1 MEIEQIEILEFL
13 KRHSPF
19 QELPEPQLLQL
30 AQSVDVGYFQAGS
43 EILRFNEPLQALHL
57 IRSGAV
63 ETFRRSGDLYNRLS
77 EGGIFGEQG
86 LLRGGK
92 VRFPASALEDTLIY
106 FIPDQVFQQ
115 LFDSN
120 EFFADY
126 VEVGDTE
133 RRKSTKAAK
142 QAEADLLSAKISTLL
157 QREPVC
163 LASSANVWQAAQTMT
178 EHSVSCLLILHD
190 SSAEQT
196 TEQDVEPGAEP
207 GTLAGIITDRD
218 IRSRLVAPGLK
229 SETSVRDIM
238 TTKLVTIDQQQ
249 YLFEAMMLMLRHNV
263 HHLPVLKQARPVGV
277 LALSDII
284 RYESQNS
291 LYVVSGIF
299 RQHSVAELSA
309 LGKDVKACFVRMVNE
324 DANSQMIGSAM
335 AAIGRSFK
343 QRLLE
348 LAEQQLGPPPVP
360 YCFLALGSMARDE
373 QLIVTDQDNALI
385 LHNNFDPAQHDAYF
399 QQLAAFVCD
408 GLAACGYSYCSGNIM
423 ATNPQWRQPLRV
435 WQQYFTDWIAKPDAE
450 RLLHA
455 NIFFD
460 LDAVWGESRWA
471 DELNQLIATTAK
483 ARPQFLACM
492 TRNAL
497 QRTPPLGFFKDFVME
512 NDGRQNNS
520 LNIKRRGTA
529 PMADL
534 IRVHALAI
542 GSVATNS
549 FERLRD
555 IIAAKVLPNGR
566 GEDLRDAYEMIAM
579 TRIRQQALALQAG
592 ETPDNNVVPERL
604 SEFERKHL
612 KEAFSVLSNAQKF
625 LKFHL
630 RA

>member
-1 MEIEQIEILEFL
+1 MEIEQIEILQFL
-13 KRHSPF
+13 QRHSPF
-19 QELPEPQLLQL
+19 QELPPEQQLQL
-30 AQSVDVGYFQAGS
+30 AQSINVGYFQAGS
-43 EILRFNEPLQALHL
+43 EILRYNEPLHALHL

-63 ETFRRSGDLYNRLS
+63 ETFRRNGDLYNRLS

-92 VRFPASALEDTLIY
+92 VRFPATALEDTLIY
-106 FIPDQVFQQ
+106 FIPEHVFQQ
-115 LFDSN
+115 LFDNN

-133 RRKSTKAAK
+133 RRKSTRAAK

-178 EHSVSCLLILHD
+178 EHGVSCLLIVHD
-190 SSAEQT
+190 TASTNRSETAQT
-196 TEQDVEPGAEP
+196 GA
-207 GTLAGIITDRD
+207 LAGIITDRD

-229 SETSVRDIM
+229 SETSVSDIM
-238 TTKLVTIDQQQ
+238 STNLVTIEQHQ

-263 HHLPVLKQARPVGV
+263 HHLPVMQQARPVGV

-291 LYVVSGIF
+291 LFVVSSIF
-299 RQHSVAELSA
+299 RQQSVAELSA
-309 LGKDVKACFVRMVNE
+309 LLKDVKACFVRMVNE
-324 DANSQMIGSAM
+324 DANSHMIGSAM

-373 QLIVTDQDNALI
+373 QLIVTDQDNALV
-385 LHNNFDPAQHDAYF
+385 LDNSFDPSQHDAYF

-408 GLAACGYSYCSGNIM
+408 GLAQCGYSYCSGNIM
-423 ATNPQWRQPLRV
+423 ATNTQWRQPLRV
-435 WQQYFTDWIAKPDAE
+435 WQQYFTDWIEQPSAE

-460 LDAVWGESRWA
+460 LDAVWGKTQWA

-483 ARPQFLACM
+483 TRPQFLACM

-534 IRVHALAI
+534 IRVHALAL
-542 GSVATNS
+542 GSSATNS

-566 GEDLRDAYEMIAM
+566 GEDLRDACEVIAM

-625 LKFHL
+625 LKFHF

>member
-1 MEIEQIEILEFL
+1 MEIEQIEILQFL
-13 KRHSPF
+13 QRHSPF
-19 QELPEPQLLQL
+19 QELPPEQQLQL
-30 AQSVDVGYFQAGS
+30 AQSINVGYFQAGS
-43 EILRFNEPLQALHL
+43 EILRYNEPLHALHL

-63 ETFRRSGDLYNRLS
+63 ETFRRNGDLYNRLS

-92 VRFPASALEDTLIY
+92 VRFPATALEDTLIY
-106 FIPDQVFQQ
+106 FIPDHVFQQ

-133 RRKSTKAAK
+133 RRKSTRAAK

-157 QREPVC
+157 HREPVC

-178 EHSVSCLLILHD
+178 EHGVSCLLIVHD
-190 SSAEQT
+190 TANTDQAETAQT
-196 TEQDVEPGAEP
+196 GA
-207 GTLAGIITDRD
+207 LAGIITDRD

-229 SETSVRDIM
+229 SETSVSDIM
-238 TTKLVTIDQQQ
+238 STNLVTIEQHQ

-263 HHLPVLKQARPVGV
+263 HHLPVMQQARPVGV

-291 LYVVSGIF
+291 LFVVSSIF
-299 RQHSVAELSA
+299 RQQSVAELSA
-309 LGKDVKACFVRMVNE
+309 LLKDVKACFVRMVNE
-324 DANSQMIGSAM
+324 DANSHMVGSAM

-373 QLIVTDQDNALI
+373 QLIVTDQDNALV
-385 LHNNFDPAQHDAYF
+385 LDNSFDPAQHDAYF

-408 GLAACGYSYCSGNIM
+408 GLAQCGYSYCSGNIM
-423 ATNPQWRQPLRV
+423 ATNAQWRQPLRV
-435 WQQYFTDWIAKPDAE
+435 WQQYFTDWIEQPSAE

-460 LDAVWGESRWA
+460 LDAVWGKTQWA

-483 ARPQFLACM
+483 TRPQFLTCM
-492 TRNAL
+492 ARNAL

-534 IRVHALAI
+534 IRVHALAL
-542 GSVATNS
+542 GSPATNS

-566 GEDLRDAYEMIAM
+566 GEDLRDACEVIAM

-625 LKFHL
+625 LKFHF

>member
-1 MEIEQIEILEFL
+1 MDIEQIEILAFL
-13 KRHSPF
+13 QRHSPF
-19 QELPEPQLLQL
+19 QELPEQQLLTV
-30 AQSVDVGYFQAGS
+30 AQHIDIGYFRAGAD
-43 EILRFNEPLQALHL
+43 ILKFNEPLSALHL
-57 IRSGAV
+57 IRSGVV
-63 ETFRRSGDLYNRLS
+63 ETYRRNGDLYNRLS

-92 VRFPASALEDTLIY
+92 VRFPATALEDTLVY

-133 RRKSTKAAK
+133 RRKSTKAAR
-142 QAEADLLSAKISTLL
+142 QTEADLLSVQVNTLIR
-157 QREPVC
+157 REPVC
-163 LASSANVWQAAQTMT
+163 LNASASVWQAAQLMT
-178 EHSVSCLLILHD
+178 EQSVSCLLLLHED
-190 SSAEQT
+190 DNHQHT
-196 TEQDVEPGAEP
+196 

-229 SETSVRDIM
+229 SETPVSHIM
-238 TTKLVTIDQQQ
+238 STDVITIERQQ
-249 YLFEAMMLMLRHNV
+249 YVFEAMMLMLRYNL
-263 HHLPVLKQARPVGV
+263 HHLPVLKQHKPVGV
-277 LALSDII
+277 IALSDII
-284 RYESQNS
+284 RHESQNS
-291 LYVVSGIF
+291 LFVVSSIF

-309 LGKDVKACFVRMVNE
+309 LANDVHACFIRMVNE

-348 LAEQQLGPPPVP
+348 LAEQQLGAPPVP
-360 YCFLALGSMARDE
+360 YCFIALGSMARDE

-385 LHNNFDPAQHDAYF
+385 LDNSFDAAQHDDYF
-399 QQLAAFVCD
+399 VRLAQFVCD
-408 GLAACGYSYCSGNIM
+408 GLAACGYSLCSGNIM
-423 ATNPQWRQPLRV
+423 ATNQQWRQPLHV
-435 WQQYFTDWIAKPDAE
+435 WQQYFTDWIAQPTAE
-450 RLLHA
+450 RLLHSA
-455 NIFFD
+455 IFFD
-460 LDAVWGESRWA
+460 LDAVWGQTQWA
-471 DELNQLIATTAK
+471 DTLNKLIAAK
-483 ARPQFLACM
+483 ARNNTLFLACM
-492 TRNAL
+492 VRNAL

-529 PMADL
+529 PIVDL

-542 GSVATNS
+542 GSPATNS

-555 IIAAKVLPNGR
+555 IIAANVLPKGR
-566 GEDLRDAYEMIAM
+566 GEDLRDAYEVIAM
-579 TRIRQQALALQAG
+579 TRIRQQARALQAG
-592 ETPDNNVVPERL
+592 EAPDNNVVPERL

-625 LKFHL
+625 VKFHF

>member
-1 MEIEQIEILEFL
+1 MEIEQIEILQFL
-13 KRHSPF
+13 QRHSPF
-19 QELPEPQLLQL
+19 QELPPEQQLQL
-30 AQSVDVGYFQAGS
+30 AQSINVGYFQAGS
-43 EILRFNEPLQALHL
+43 EILRYNEPLHTLHL

-63 ETFRRSGDLYNRLS
+63 ETFRRNGDLYNRLS

-92 VRFPASALEDTLIY
+92 VRFPATALEDTLIY
-106 FIPDQVFQQ
+106 FIPEHVFQQ
-115 LFDSN
+115 LFDNN

-133 RRKSTKAAK
+133 RRKSTRAAK

-178 EHSVSCLLILHD
+178 EHGVSCLLIVHD
-190 SSAEQT
+190 TASTNQAETAQT
-196 TEQDVEPGAEP
+196 GA
-207 GTLAGIITDRD
+207 LAGIITDRD

-229 SETSVRDIM
+229 SETSVSDIM
-238 TTKLVTIDQQQ
+238 STNLVTIERHQ
-249 YLFEAMMLMLRHNV
+249 YQFEAMMLMLRHNV
-263 HHLPVLKQARPVGV
+263 HHLPVMQQARPVGV

-291 LYVVSGIF
+291 LFVVSSIF
-299 RQHSVAELSA
+299 RQQSVAELSA
-309 LGKDVKACFVRMVNE
+309 LLKDVKACFVRMVNE
-324 DANSQMIGSAM
+324 DANSHMIGSAM

-373 QLIVTDQDNALI
+373 QLIVTDQDNALV
-385 LHNNFDPAQHDAYF
+385 LDNSFDPAQHDAYF

-408 GLAACGYSYCSGNIM
+408 GLAQCGYSYCSGNIM
-423 ATNPQWRQPLRV
+423 ATNAQWRQPLRV
-435 WQQYFTDWIAKPDAE
+435 WQQYFTDWIEQPSAE

-460 LDAVWGESRWA
+460 LDAVWGKTQWA
-471 DELNQLIATTAK
+471 DELNQLIASTAK
-483 ARPQFLACM
+483 TRPQFLACM

-534 IRVHALAI
+534 IRVHALAL
-542 GSVATNS
+542 GSSATNS

-566 GEDLRDAYEMIAM
+566 GEDLRDACEVIAM

-625 LKFHL
+625 LKFHF

>member
-1 MEIEQIEILEFL
+1 MEIEQIEILQFL
-13 KRHSPF
+13 QRHSPF
-19 QELPEPQLLQL
+19 QELPPEQQLQL
-30 AQSVDVGYFQAGS
+30 AQSINVGYFQAGS
-43 EILRFNEPLQALHL
+43 EILRYNEPLHALHL

-63 ETFRRSGDLYNRLS
+63 ETFRRNGDLYNRLS

-92 VRFPASALEDTLIY
+92 VRFPATALEDTLIY
-106 FIPDQVFQQ
+106 FIPDHVFQQ

-133 RRKSTKAAK
+133 RRKSTRAAK

-178 EHSVSCLLILHD
+178 EHGVSCLLIVHD
-190 SSAEQT
+190 TANTDQAETAQT
-196 TEQDVEPGAEP
+196 GA
-207 GTLAGIITDRD
+207 LAGIITDRD

-229 SETSVRDIM
+229 SETSVSDIM
-238 TTKLVTIDQQQ
+238 STNLVTIEQHQ

-263 HHLPVLKQARPVGV
+263 HHLPVMQQARPVGV

-291 LYVVSGIF
+291 LFVVSSIF
-299 RQHSVAELSA
+299 RQQSVAELSA
-309 LGKDVKACFVRMVNE
+309 LLKDVKACFVRMVNE
-324 DANSQMIGSAM
+324 DANSHMIGSAM

-373 QLIVTDQDNALI
+373 QLIVTDQDNALV
-385 LHNNFDPAQHDAYF
+385 LDNSFDPAQHDAYF

-408 GLAACGYSYCSGNIM
+408 GLAQCGYSYCSGNIM
-423 ATNPQWRQPLRV
+423 ATNAQWRQPLRV
-435 WQQYFTDWIAKPDAE
+435 WQQYFTDWIEQPSAE

-460 LDAVWGESRWA
+460 LDAVWGKTQWA
-471 DELNQLIATTAK
+471 DELNQLIASTAK
-483 ARPQFLACM
+483 NRPQFLACM

-512 NDGRQNNS
+512 NDGQQNNS

-534 IRVHALAI
+534 IRVHALAL
-542 GSVATNS
+542 GSPATNS

-566 GEDLRDAYEMIAM
+566 GEDLRDACEVIAM

-625 LKFHL
+625 LKFHF

>member
-30 AQSVDVGYFQAGS
+30 AQSIDVGYFQAGS

-63 ETFRRSGDLYNRLS
+63 ETFRRNGDLYNRLS

-92 VRFPASALEDTLIY
+92 VRFPATALEDTLIY
-106 FIPDQVFQQ
+106 FIPDKVFQQ

-133 RRKSTKAAK
+133 RRQSGKAAR
-142 QAEADLLSAKISTLL
+142 QAKADLLSVKISTLL

-163 LASSANVWQAAQTMT
+163 LDSSASVWQAAKIMT
-178 EHSVSCLLILHD
+178 EHSVSSLLILHENTAD
-190 SSAEQT
+190 TPDA
-196 TEQDVEPGAEP
+196 ARA

-229 SETSVRDIM
+229 SEISVSQIM
-238 TTKLVTIDQQQ
+238 STKLVTVEHQQ
-249 YLFEAMMLMLRHNV
+249 YVFEAMMLMLRHNL
-263 HHLPVLKQARPVGV
+263 HHLPVLKQAKPVGV

-291 LYVVSGIF
+291 LFVVSSIF
-299 RQHSVAELSA
+299 RQQSVEELSA

-385 LHNNFDPAQHDAYF
+385 LDNSFIAEQHDAYF
-399 QQLAAFVCD
+399 QQLASFVCD

-423 ATNPQWRQPLRV
+423 ATNPQWRQPLNV
-435 WQQYFTDWIAKPDAE
+435 WQQYFTDWIEHPSAE
-450 RLLHA
+450 RLLHS

-460 LDAVWGESRWA
+460 LDAVWGQAQWA
-471 DELNQLIATTAK
+471 EQLNQLILAK
-483 ARPQFLACM
+483 AAARPHFLACM
-492 TRNAL
+492 VRNAL

-529 PMADL
+529 PMVDL
-534 IRVHALAI
+534 IRVHALAVSS
-542 GSVATNS
+542 GATNS

-555 IIAAKVLPNGR
+555 IIAANVLPKGR
-566 GEDLRDAYEMIAM
+566 GEDLRDAYEVIAM
-579 TRIRQQALALQAG
+579 ARIRQQALALQAD
-592 ETPDNNVVPERL
+592 ETPDNNVMPERL

-625 LKFHL
+625 LKFHFK
-630 RA
+630 A

>member
-1 MEIEQIEILEFL
+1 MEIEQIEILQFL
-13 KRHSPF
+13 QRHSPF
-19 QELPEPQLLQL
+19 QELPPEQQLQL
-30 AQSVDVGYFQAGS
+30 AQSINVGYFQAGS
-43 EILRFNEPLQALHL
+43 EILRYNEPLHALHL

-63 ETFRRSGDLYNRLS
+63 ETFRRNGDLYNRLS

-92 VRFPASALEDTLIY
+92 VRFPATALEDTLIY
-106 FIPDQVFQQ
+106 FIPEHVFQQ
-115 LFDSN
+115 LFDNN

-133 RRKSTKAAK
+133 RRKSTRAAK

-178 EHSVSCLLILHD
+178 EHGVSCLLIVHD
-190 SSAEQT
+190 TASTNRSETAQT
-196 TEQDVEPGAEP
+196 GA
-207 GTLAGIITDRD
+207 LAGIITDRD

-229 SETSVRDIM
+229 SETSVSDIM
-238 TTKLVTIDQQQ
+238 STNLVTIEQHQ

-263 HHLPVLKQARPVGV
+263 HHLPVMQQARPVGV

-291 LYVVSGIF
+291 LFVVSSIF
-299 RQHSVAELSA
+299 RQQSVAELSA
-309 LGKDVKACFVRMVNE
+309 LLKDVKACFVRMVNE
-324 DANSQMIGSAM
+324 DANSHMIGSAM

-373 QLIVTDQDNALI
+373 QLIVTDQDNALV
-385 LHNNFDPAQHDAYF
+385 LDNSFDPAQHDAYF

-408 GLAACGYSYCSGNIM
+408 GLAQCGYSYCSGNIM
-423 ATNPQWRQPLRV
+423 ATNAQWRQPLRV
-435 WQQYFTDWIAKPDAE
+435 WQQYFTDWIEQPSAE

-460 LDAVWGESRWA
+460 LDAVWGKTQWA
-471 DELNQLIATTAK
+471 DELNQLIASTAK
-483 ARPQFLACM
+483 TRPQFLACM

-534 IRVHALAI
+534 IRVHALAL
-542 GSVATNS
+542 GSSATNS

-566 GEDLRDAYEMIAM
+566 GEDLRDACEVIAM

-625 LKFHL
+625 LKFHF

>member
-1 MEIEQIEILEFL
+1 MEIEQIEILQFL
-13 KRHSPF
+13 QRHSPF
-19 QELPEPQLLQL
+19 QELPPEQQLLL
-30 AQSVDVGYFQAGS
+30 AQSINVGYFQAGS
-43 EILRFNEPLQALHL
+43 EILRYNEPLQALHL

-63 ETFRRSGDLYNRLS
+63 ETFRRNGDLYNRLS

-106 FIPDQVFQQ
+106 FIPEQVFQQ

-157 QREPVC
+157 QRQPVC
-163 LASSANVWQAAQTMT
+163 LPASASVWQAAQTMT
-178 EHSVSCLLILHD
+178 EHGVSCLLILHD
-190 SSAEQT
+190 GS
-196 TEQDVEPGAEP
+196 TEQGPEKAAKR

-229 SETSVRDIM
+229 SEICVSDIM
-238 TTKLVTIDQQQ
+238 STALITIEQQQ

-263 HHLPVLKQARPVGV
+263 HHLPVLQQAKPVGV

-291 LYVVSGIF
+291 LFVVSSIF
-299 RQHSVAELSA
+299 RQQSVDELSA
-309 LGKDVKACFVRMVNE
+309 LSKDVKACFVRMVNE
-324 DANSQMIGSAM
+324 DANSHMIGSAM

-348 LAEQQLGPPPVP
+348 LAEQQLGPPPLP

-373 QLIVTDQDNALI
+373 QLIVTDQDNALV
-385 LHNNFDPAQHDAYF
+385 LDNRFEPAQHDAYF

-423 ATNPQWRQPLRV
+423 ATNAQWRQPLRV
-435 WQQYFTDWIAKPDAE
+435 WQQYFTDWIEQPSAE

-460 LDAVWGESRWA
+460 LDAVWGKTQWG
-471 DELNQLIATTAK
+471 DELNQLIASTAK
-483 ARPQFLACM
+483 SRPQFLACM

-542 GSVATNS
+542 GSAASNS

-566 GEDLRDAYEMIAM
+566 GEDLRDAYEVIAM

-625 LKFHL
+625 LKFHM

>member
-1 MEIEQIEILEFL
+1 MEIEQIEILQFL
-13 KRHSPF
+13 QRHSPF
-19 QELPEPQLLQL
+19 QELPPEQQLQL
-30 AQSVDVGYFQAGS
+30 AQSINVGYFQAGS
-43 EILRFNEPLQALHL
+43 EILRYNEPLHALHL

-63 ETFRRSGDLYNRLS
+63 ETFRRNGDLYNRLS

-92 VRFPASALEDTLIY
+92 VRFPATALEDTLIY
-106 FIPDQVFQQ
+106 FIPDHVFQQ

-133 RRKSTKAAK
+133 RRKSTRAAK

-178 EHSVSCLLILHD
+178 EHGVSCLLIVHD
-190 SSAEQT
+190 TANTDQAETAQT
-196 TEQDVEPGAEP
+196 GA
-207 GTLAGIITDRD
+207 LAGIITDRD

-229 SETSVRDIM
+229 SETSVSDIM
-238 TTKLVTIDQQQ
+238 STNLVTIEQHQ

-263 HHLPVLKQARPVGV
+263 HHLPVMQQARPVGV

-291 LYVVSGIF
+291 LFVVSSIF
-299 RQHSVAELSA
+299 RQQSVAELSA
-309 LGKDVKACFVRMVNE
+309 LLKDVKACFVRMVNE
-324 DANSQMIGSAM
+324 DANSHMIGSAM

-373 QLIVTDQDNALI
+373 QLIVTDQDNALV
-385 LHNNFDPAQHDAYF
+385 LDNSFDPVQHDAYF

-408 GLAACGYSYCSGNIM
+408 GLAQCGYSYCSGNIM
-423 ATNPQWRQPLRV
+423 ATNAQWRQPLRV
-435 WQQYFTDWIAKPDAE
+435 WQQYFTDWIEQPSAE

-460 LDAVWGESRWA
+460 LDAVWGKTQWA

-483 ARPQFLACM
+483 TRPQFLACM

-534 IRVHALAI
+534 IRVHALAL
-542 GSVATNS
+542 GSPATNS

-566 GEDLRDAYEMIAM
+566 GEDLRDACEVIAM

-625 LKFHL
+625 LKFHF

>member
-1 MEIEQIEILEFL
+1 MEIEQIEILQFL
-13 KRHSPF
+13 QRHSPF
-19 QELPEPQLLQL
+19 QELPPEQQLQL
-30 AQSVDVGYFQAGS
+30 AQSINVGYFQAGS
-43 EILRFNEPLQALHL
+43 EILRYNEPLHALHL

-63 ETFRRSGDLYNRLS
+63 ETFRRNGDLYNRLS

-92 VRFPASALEDTLIY
+92 VRFPATALEDTLIY
-106 FIPDQVFQQ
+106 FIPDHVFQQ

-133 RRKSTKAAK
+133 RRKSTRAAK

-178 EHSVSCLLILHD
+178 EHGVSCLLIVHD
-190 SSAEQT
+190 TANTDQAETAQT
-196 TEQDVEPGAEP
+196 GA
-207 GTLAGIITDRD
+207 LAGIITDRD

-229 SETSVRDIM
+229 SETSVSDIM
-238 TTKLVTIDQQQ
+238 STNLVTIEQHQ

-263 HHLPVLKQARPVGV
+263 HHLPVMQQARPVGV

-291 LYVVSGIF
+291 LFVVSSIF
-299 RQHSVAELSA
+299 RQQSVAELSA
-309 LGKDVKACFVRMVNE
+309 LLKDVKACFVRMVNE
-324 DANSQMIGSAM
+324 DANSHMIGSAM

-373 QLIVTDQDNALI
+373 QLIVTDQDNALV
-385 LHNNFDPAQHDAYF
+385 LDNSFDPVQHDAYF

-408 GLAACGYSYCSGNIM
+408 GLAQCGYSYCSGNIM
-423 ATNPQWRQPLRV
+423 ATNAQWRQPLRV
-435 WQQYFTDWIAKPDAE
+435 WQQYFTDWIEQPSAE

-460 LDAVWGESRWA
+460 LDAVWGKTQWA

-483 ARPQFLACM
+483 TRPQFLACM
-492 TRNAL
+492 ARNAL

-534 IRVHALAI
+534 IRVHALAL
-542 GSVATNS
+542 GSPATNS

-566 GEDLRDAYEMIAM
+566 GEDLRDACEVIAM

-625 LKFHL
+625 LKFHF

>member
-1 MEIEQIEILEFL
+1 MEIEQIEILQFL
-13 KRHSPF
+13 QRHSPF
-19 QELPEPQLLQL
+19 QELPPEQQLQL
-30 AQSVDVGYFQAGS
+30 AQSINVGYFQAGS
-43 EILRFNEPLQALHL
+43 EILRYNEPLHALHL

-63 ETFRRSGDLYNRLS
+63 ETFRRNGDLYNRLS

-92 VRFPASALEDTLIY
+92 VRFPATALEDTLIY
-106 FIPDQVFQQ
+106 FIPDHVFQQ

-133 RRKSTKAAK
+133 RRKSTRAAK

-178 EHSVSCLLILHD
+178 EHGVSCLLIVHD
-190 SSAEQT
+190 TANTDQAETAQT
-196 TEQDVEPGAEP
+196 GA
-207 GTLAGIITDRD
+207 LAGIITDRD

-229 SETSVRDIM
+229 SETSVSDIM
-238 TTKLVTIDQQQ
+238 STNLVTIEQHQ

-263 HHLPVLKQARPVGV
+263 HHLPVMQQARPVGV

-291 LYVVSGIF
+291 LFVVSSIF
-299 RQHSVAELSA
+299 RQQSVAELSA
-309 LGKDVKACFVRMVNE
+309 LLKDVKACFVRMVNE
-324 DANSQMIGSAM
+324 DANSHMIGSAM

-348 LAEQQLGPPPVP
+348 LAEQQLGPPPVS

-373 QLIVTDQDNALI
+373 QLIVTDQDNALV
-385 LHNNFDPAQHDAYF
+385 LDNSFDPVQHDAYF

-408 GLAACGYSYCSGNIM
+408 GLAQCGYSYCSGNIM
-423 ATNPQWRQPLRV
+423 ATNAQWRQPLRV
-435 WQQYFTDWIAKPDAE
+435 WQKYFTDWIEQPSAE

-460 LDAVWGESRWA
+460 LDAVWGKTQWA

-483 ARPQFLACM
+483 TRPQFLACM
-492 TRNAL
+492 ARNAL

-534 IRVHALAI
+534 IRVHALAL
-542 GSVATNS
+542 GSPATNS

-566 GEDLRDAYEMIAM
+566 GEDLRDACEVIAM

-625 LKFHL
+625 LKFHF

>member
-1 MEIEQIEILEFL
+1 MEIEQIEILDFL
-13 KRHSPF
+13 KRHPPF
-19 QELPEPQLLQL
+19 QELPEAQLITV
-30 AQSVDVGYFQAGS
+30 AKSVDIAYFKAGS
-43 EILRFNEPLQALHL
+43 EILHFNAPLQALHL
-57 IRSGAV
+57 IRSGVV
-63 ETFRRSGDLYNRLS
+63 ETFRRNGDLYNRLT
-77 EGGIFGEQG
+77 EGGIFAEQG

-92 VRFPASALEDTLIY
+92 VRFPATALEDTLIY
-106 FIPDQVFQQ
+106 LIPEAVFQQ

-133 RRKSTKAAK
+133 RRKSTRAAK
-142 QAEADLLSAKISTLL
+142 QAEADLLSAQVSTLL

-163 LASSANVWQAAQTMT
+163 LNSNASVWQAAQTMT

-190 SSAEQT
+190 DHHAGLT
-196 TEQDVEPGAEP
+196 

-218 IRSRLVAPGLK
+218 FRSRLVAPGLK
-229 SETSVRDIM
+229 SDIAVSQIM
-238 TTKLVTIDQQQ
+238 STGLVTIEQHQ
-249 YLFEAMMLMLRHNV
+249 YVFEAMMLMLRHNL
-263 HHLPVLKQARPVGV
+263 HHLPVLEHGKPVGV
-277 LALSDII
+277 LAISDII

-291 LYVVSGIF
+291 LFVVGSIF
-299 RQHSVAELSA
+299 RQHSIAELSTLTA
-309 LGKDVKACFVRMVNE
+309 EVRACFVRLVNE

-348 LAEQQLGPPPVP
+348 LAEQQLGPPPIP
-360 YCFLALGSMARDE
+360 YCFIALGSMARDE

-385 LHNNFDPAQHDAYF
+385 LDNSYVAELHDDYF
-399 QQLAAFVCD
+399 AQLATFVCD
-408 GLAACGYSYCSGNIM
+408 GLAACGYSYCSGDIM
-423 ATNPQWRQPLRV
+423 ATNRQWRQPLKV
-435 WQQYFTDWIAKPDAE
+435 WQQYFTDWIERPSAE
-450 RLLHA
+450 RLLHSS
-455 NIFFD
+455 IFFD
-460 LDAVWGESRWA
+460 LDAVWGQRRWA
-471 DELNQLIATTAK
+471 EQLNQLMLSK
-483 ARPQFLACM
+483 ARQQPQFLACM

-534 IRVHALAI
+534 IRVHALAV
-542 GSVATNS
+542 GSDATNS

-555 IIAAKVLPNGR
+555 IIAAKVLPSGR
-566 GEDLRDAYEMIAM
+566 GEDLRDAYEVIAM
-579 TRIRQQALALQAG
+579 TRIRQQALAIQAG
-592 ETPDNNVVPERL
+592 ETPDNNVMPERL

-625 LKFHL
+625 LKFHF

>member
-1 MEIEQIEILEFL
+1 MEIEQIEILQFL
-13 KRHSPF
+13 QRHSPF
-19 QELPEPQLLQL
+19 QELPPEQQLQL
-30 AQSVDVGYFQAGS
+30 AQSINVGYFQAGS
-43 EILRFNEPLQALHL
+43 EILRYNEPLHALHL

-63 ETFRRSGDLYNRLS
+63 ETFRRNGDLYNRLS

-92 VRFPASALEDTLIY
+92 VRFPATALEDTLIY
-106 FIPDQVFQQ
+106 FIPDHVFQQ

-133 RRKSTKAAK
+133 RRKSTRAAK

-157 QREPVC
+157 HREPVC

-178 EHSVSCLLILHD
+178 EHGVSCLLIVHD
-190 SSAEQT
+190 TANTDQAETAQT
-196 TEQDVEPGAEP
+196 GA
-207 GTLAGIITDRD
+207 LAGIITDRD

-229 SETSVRDIM
+229 SETSVSDIM
-238 TTKLVTIDQQQ
+238 STNLVTIEQHQ

-263 HHLPVLKQARPVGV
+263 HHLPVMQQARPVGV

-291 LYVVSGIF
+291 LFVVSSIF
-299 RQHSVAELSA
+299 RQQSVAELSA
-309 LGKDVKACFVRMVNE
+309 LLKDVKACFVRMVNE
-324 DANSQMIGSAM
+324 DANSHMIGSAM

-373 QLIVTDQDNALI
+373 QLIVTDQDNALV
-385 LHNNFDPAQHDAYF
+385 LDNSFDPVQHDAYF

-408 GLAACGYSYCSGNIM
+408 GLAQCGYSYCSGNIM
-423 ATNPQWRQPLRV
+423 ATNAQWRQPLRV
-435 WQQYFTDWIAKPDAE
+435 WQKYFTDWIEQPSAE

-460 LDAVWGESRWA
+460 LDAVWGKTQWA

-483 ARPQFLACM
+483 TRPQFLACM

-534 IRVHALAI
+534 IRVHALAL
-542 GSVATNS
+542 GSPATNS

-566 GEDLRDAYEMIAM
+566 GEDLRDACEVIAM

-625 LKFHL
+625 LKFHF

>member
-1 MEIEQIEILEFL
+1 MEIEQIEILAFL

-30 AQSVDVGYFQAGS
+30 AQSIDVGYFQAGS

-63 ETFRRSGDLYNRLS
+63 ETFRRNGDLYNRLS

-92 VRFPASALEDTLIY
+92 VRFPATALEDTLIY
-106 FIPDQVFQQ
+106 FIPDKVFQQ

-133 RRKSTKAAK
+133 RRQSGKTARQTK
-142 QAEADLLSAKISTLL
+142 ADLLSVKISTLL

-163 LASSANVWQAAQTMT
+163 LDSSASVWQAAKIMT
-178 EHSVSCLLILHD
+178 EHSVSSLLILHENTPD
-190 SSAEQT
+190 A
-196 TEQDVEPGAEP
+196 ARA

-229 SETSVRDIM
+229 SEIGVSQIM
-238 TTKLVTIDQQQ
+238 STKLVTVEHQQ
-249 YLFEAMMLMLRHNV
+249 YVFEAMMLMLRHNL
-263 HHLPVLKQARPVGV
+263 HHLPVLKQAKPVGV

-291 LYVVSGIF
+291 LFVVSSIF
-299 RQHSVAELSA
+299 RQQSVEELSA

-324 DANSQMIGSAM
+324 DANSHMIGSAM

-385 LHNNFDPAQHDAYF
+385 LDNSFIAEQHDAYF
-399 QQLAAFVCD
+399 QQLASFVCD

-423 ATNPQWRQPLRV
+423 ATNPQWRQPLNV
-435 WQQYFTDWIAKPDAE
+435 WQQYFTDWIEHPSAE
-450 RLLHA
+450 RLLHS

-460 LDAVWGESRWA
+460 LDAVWGQTQWA
-471 DELNQLIATTAK
+471 EQLNQLILAK
-483 ARPQFLACM
+483 AAARPHFLACM
-492 TRNAL
+492 VRNAL

-529 PMADL
+529 PMVDL
-534 IRVHALAI
+534 IRVHALAVSS
-542 GSVATNS
+542 GATNS

-555 IIAAKVLPNGR
+555 IIVANVLPKGR
-566 GEDLRDAYEMIAM
+566 GEDLRDAYEVIAM
-579 TRIRQQALALQAG
+579 ARIRQQALALQAD
-592 ETPDNNVVPERL
+592 ETPDNNVMPERL

-625 LKFHL
+625 LKFHFK
-630 RA
+630 A

>member
-19 QELPEPQLLQL
+19 QELPAEQQLQL
-30 AQSVDVGYFQAGS
+30 AQSINVGYFQAGS

-63 ETFRRSGDLYNRLS
+63 ETFRRNGDLYNRLS

-92 VRFPASALEDTLIY
+92 VRFPATALEDTLIY
-106 FIPDQVFQQ
+106 FIPDKVFQQ

-163 LASSANVWQAAQTMT
+163 LPCSANVWQAAQTMT

-190 SSAEQT
+190 GSAG
-196 TEQDVEPGAEP
+196 QDAKT

-238 TTKLVTIDQQQ
+238 STALVTIDTQQ

-263 HHLPVLKQARPVGV
+263 HHLPVLKHAKPVGV

-291 LYVVSGIF
+291 LFVVSSIF
-299 RQHSVAELSA
+299 RQHSVEELSA
-309 LGKDVKACFVRMVNE
+309 LSKDVKACFVRMVNE
-324 DANSQMIGSAM
+324 DANSHMIGSAM

-373 QLIVTDQDNALI
+373 QLIVTDQDNALV
-385 LHNNFDPAQHDAYF
+385 LDNSFEPAKHDHYF
-399 QQLAAFVCD
+399 QQLASFVSD

-423 ATNPQWRQPLRV
+423 ATNPQWRQPLKV
-435 WQQYFTDWIAKPDAE
+435 WQQYFTDWIEQPSAE

-460 LDAVWGESRWA
+460 LDAVWGQTRWA
-471 DELNQLIATTAK
+471 DELNQLITAK
-483 ARPQFLACM
+483 AQARPQFLACM

-534 IRVHALAI
+534 IRVHALAV
-542 GSVATNS
+542 GSTAVNS

-555 IIAAKVLPNGR
+555 IIAANVLPKGR
-566 GEDLRDAYEMIAM
+566 GEDLRDAYEVIAM
-579 TRIRQQALALQAG
+579 TRIRQQALALQAN
-592 ETPDNNVVPERL
+592 ELPDNNVVPERL

-625 LKFHL
+625 LKFHFK
-630 RA
+630 A

>member
-1 MEIEQIEILEFL
+1 MEIEQIEILQFL
-13 KRHSPF
+13 QRHSPF
-19 QELPEPQLLQL
+19 QELPQEQQLQL
-30 AQSVDVGYFQAGS
+30 AQSINVGYFQAGS

-92 VRFPASALEDTLIY
+92 VRFPATALEDTLIY

-115 LFDSN
+115 IFDSN

-163 LASSANVWQAAQTMT
+163 LSSSANVWQAAQTMT

-190 SSAEQT
+190 NSAEQT
-196 TEQDVEPGAEP
+196 TGQDAEPGAAP

-238 TTKLVTIDQQQ
+238 TTKLVSIDQQQ

-263 HHLPVLKQARPVGV
+263 HHLPVLKQAKPVGV

-299 RQHSVAELSA
+299 RQHSVSELSA

-373 QLIVTDQDNALI
+373 QLIVTDQDNALV
-385 LHNNFDPAQHDAYF
+385 LHNSFDPAQHDAYF
-399 QQLAAFVCD
+399 QQLATFVCD

-423 ATNPQWRQPLRV
+423 ATNPQWRQPLNV

-512 NDGRQNNS
+512 NDGRHNNS

-625 LKFHL
+625 AKFHM

>member
-1 MEIEQIEILEFL
+1 MEIEQIEILQFL
-13 KRHSPF
+13 QRHSPF
-19 QELPEPQLLQL
+19 QELPPEQQLQL
-30 AQSVDVGYFQAGS
+30 AQSINVGYFQAGS
-43 EILRFNEPLQALHL
+43 EILRYNEPLHALHL

-63 ETFRRSGDLYNRLS
+63 ETFRRNGDLYNRLS

-92 VRFPASALEDTLIY
+92 VRFPATALEDTLIY
-106 FIPDQVFQQ
+106 FIPDHVFQQ

-133 RRKSTKAAK
+133 RRKSTRAAK

-157 QREPVC
+157 HREPVC

-178 EHSVSCLLILHD
+178 EHGVSCLLIVHD
-190 SSAEQT
+190 TANTDQAETAQT
-196 TEQDVEPGAEP
+196 GA
-207 GTLAGIITDRD
+207 LAGIITDRD

-229 SETSVRDIM
+229 SETSVSDIM
-238 TTKLVTIDQQQ
+238 STNLVTIEQHQ

-263 HHLPVLKQARPVGV
+263 HHLPVMQQARPVGV

-291 LYVVSGIF
+291 LFVVSSIF
-299 RQHSVAELSA
+299 RQQSVAELSA
-309 LGKDVKACFVRMVNE
+309 LLKDVKACFVRMVNE
-324 DANSQMIGSAM
+324 DANSHMIGSAM

-373 QLIVTDQDNALI
+373 QLIVTDQDNALV
-385 LHNNFDPAQHDAYF
+385 LDNSFDPVQHDAYF

-408 GLAACGYSYCSGNIM
+408 GLAQCGYSYCSGNIM
-423 ATNPQWRQPLRV
+423 ATNAQWRQPLRV
-435 WQQYFTDWIAKPDAE
+435 WQQYFTDWIEQPSAE

-460 LDAVWGESRWA
+460 LDAVWGKTQWA

-483 ARPQFLACM
+483 TRPQFLACM
-492 TRNAL
+492 ARNAL

-534 IRVHALAI
+534 IRVHALAL
-542 GSVATNS
+542 GSPATNS

-566 GEDLRDAYEMIAM
+566 GEDLRDACEVIAM

-625 LKFHL
+625 LKFHF

>member
-13 KRHSPF
+13 KRHPPF
-19 QELPEPQLLQL
+19 AQLEEPEQLRL
-30 AQSVDVGYFQAGS
+30 AQTIDVAYFKAGS
-43 EILRFNEPLQALHL
+43 EILRYNAPLSALYL

-63 ETFRRSGDLYNRLS
+63 ETFRRNGDLYNRLS

-92 VRFPASALEDTLIY
+92 VRFPATALNDTLIY
-106 FIPDQVFQQ
+106 LIPAAEFQQ

-126 VEVGDTE
+126 VEVGDSE
-133 RRKSTKAAK
+133 RRKSTKTAR
-142 QAEADLLSAKISTLL
+142 QADADLHSAQISSLL
-157 QREPVC
+157 QRQPVC
-163 LASSANVWQAAQTMT
+163 LPASATVWQAAQTMT

-190 SSAEQT
+190 DD
-196 TEQDVEPGAEP
+196 TEQDK
-207 GTLAGIITDRD
+207 LAGIITDRD

-229 SETSVRDIM
+229 SETPVSTIM
-238 TTKLVTIDQQQ
+238 TANPVTINAKQ

-263 HHLPVLKQARPVGV
+263 HHLPVVQQATPVGV

-291 LYVVSGIF
+291 LFVVSSIF
-299 RQHSVAELSA
+299 RQQSVAELSS
-309 LGKDVKACFVRMVNE
+309 LVKDVKACFIRMVNE

-348 LAEQQLGPPPVP
+348 LAEQQLGPPPIP
-360 YCFLALGSMARDE
+360 YCFIALGSMARDE
-373 QLIVTDQDNALI
+373 QLIVTDQDNALV
-385 LHNNFDPAQHDAYF
+385 LDNRFAPAQHDAYF

-408 GLAACGYSYCSGNIM
+408 GLAACGYSYCSGDIM
-423 ATNPQWRQPLRV
+423 ATNRKWRQPLKV
-435 WQQYFTDWIAKPDAE
+435 WQQYFTDWIAQPSAE

-460 LDAVWGESRWA
+460 LDGVWGETQWA
-471 DELNQLIATTAK
+471 DELNQLIVSTARK
-483 ARPQFLACM
+483 HPQFLACM

-529 PMADL
+529 PMTDL

-542 GSVATNS
+542 GSGATNS

-555 IIAAKVLPNGR
+555 IIAAKVLPSGR
-566 GEDLRDAYEMIAM
+566 GEDLRDAYEVIAM
-579 TRIRQQALALQAG
+579 SRIRQQAMALNAG
-592 ETPDNNVVPERL
+592 EAPDNNLIPERL

-625 LKFHL
+625 ARFHF